1 VTLLNKLIQN
11 EMMKLLAK
19 KRLIVIAVIVAVL
32 VGLFTYAQYKQSL
45 ERQEKLGTTDW
56 RASVQTSIIDI
67 TNRLSSSGMSD
78 DSRERMQITL
88 KQQQYYLDH
97 DINPS
102 EPGAPTFMRI
112 FIENSGMMLI
122 PLLVIVIA
130 SDLVSSEHT
139 LGSIKLLLTRPVQR
153 WRILVSKYISLL
165 LAISIIMAIV
175 GILSFLLSGIVF
187 GYKGM
192 DAPVITGFSAQA
204 GNLDI
209 SRVRMI
215 SQWKFL
221 LMDFGLVWF
230 VAVVVGTLSF
240 MLSVLIRSTAA
251 GMGIMLAAL
260 VSGSIL
266 STMVSSWE
274 SAKYLFMVNLNL
286 TGYLSGIAPPIE
298 GMTLLFSISVLV
310 VWWLL
315 ALLISFFVFTRQDVY

>member
-1 VTLLNKLIQN
+1 MTLLNKLVQN

-78 DSRERMQITL
+78 DTRERMQITL

-130 SDLVSSEHT
+130 SDLVSSEHS

-209 SRVRMI
+209 SRVRII

-266 STMVSSWE
+266 STMISSWE

-286 TGYLSGIAPPIE
+286 TGYLSGLAPPIE

>member
-1 VTLLNKLIQN
+1 VILLNKLVQN

-130 SDLVSSEHT
+130 SDLVSSEHS

-204 GNLDI
+204 GNLDT
-209 SRVRMI
+209 SRVRII

-221 LMDFGLVWF
+221 LMDFGLAWF

-286 TGYLSGIAPPIE
+286 TGYLSGVAPPIE
-298 GMTLLFSISVLV
+298 GMSLLFSISVLV
-310 VWWLL
+310 VWWLF
-315 ALLISFFVFTRQDVY
+315 ALLISFIVFTRRDVY

>member
-1 VTLLNKLIQN
+1 MTLLNKLVQN

-67 TNRLSSSGMSD
+67 TNRLSSSGISD
-78 DSRERMQITL
+78 DTRERMQITL

-266 STMVSSWE
+266 STMISSWE

-286 TGYLSGIAPPIE
+286 TGYLSGLAPPIE

>member
-1 VTLLNKLIQN
+1 MNRLVQN

-78 DSRERMQITL
+78 DTRERMQITL

-221 LMDFGLVWF
+221 LMDFGLAWF

-266 STMVSSWE
+266 STMISSWE

>member
-1 VTLLNKLIQN
+1 
-11 EMMKLLAK
+11 MMKLLAK

-67 TNRLSSSGMSD
+67 TNRLSSSGISD
-78 DSRERMQITL
+78 DTRERMQITL

-130 SDLVSSEHT
+130 SDLVSSEHS

-221 LMDFGLVWF
+221 LMDFGLAWF

-266 STMVSSWE
+266 STMISSWE